1 MEVVC
6 SSCGTEYDFD
16 EARVPEGGV
25 TVKCTTC
32 GHVFKVS
39 KNDDGAAIQETSA
52 PASKAGN
59 WQIKKENG
67 DQLSFKALSTLQKWI
82 VERKVA
88 ADDEISRTGDK
99 WTRLADVPEFQVFFQ
114 ALEPAPQQAI
124 DDLEDA
130 PLEQEDTEE
139 APETEIQEKENGDT
153 EADPT
158 TDENKPKTIKKA
170 KAAGKKKTRGVAKR
184 GTVKKKKRAATKKK
198 SSSKKNITL
207 EAFMQESDGD
217 SKEDSQELSKEEAK
231 APIKKY
237 LNPASLLNTSFLI
250 NATKT

>member
-1 MEVVC
+1 MEVIC

-16 EARVPEGGV
+16 EARVPTDGV

-32 GHVFKVS
+32 GHIFKVTKEGAISNVASESTS
-39 KNDDGAAIQETSA
+39 KKKGA
-52 PASKAGN
+52 N
-59 WQIKKENG
+59 WQIKKQNG
-67 DQLSFKALSTLQKWI
+67 DHLSFKALSTLQKWI

-139 APETEIQEKENGDT
+139 APETEIQEKENQKEGKC
-153 EADPT
+153 
-158 TDENKPKTIKKA
+158 DEQDYRKENRIKI
-170 KAAGKKKTRGVAKR
+170 R
-184 GTVKKKKRAATKKK
+184 
-198 SSSKKNITL
+198 ICL
-207 EAFMQESDGD
+207 CHF
-217 SKEDSQELSKEEAK
+217 
-231 APIKKY
+231 I
-237 LNPASLLNTSFLI
+237 
-250 NATKT
+250 

>member
-1 MEVVC
+1 
-6 SSCGTEYDFD
+6 
-16 EARVPEGGV
+16 
-25 TVKCTTC
+25 
-32 GHVFKVS
+32 
-39 KNDDGAAIQETSA
+39 
-52 PASKAGN
+52 
-59 WQIKKENG
+59 
-67 DQLSFKALSTLQKWI
+67 
-82 VERKVA
+82 
-88 ADDEISRTGDK
+88 
-99 WTRLADVPEFQVFFQ
+99 
-114 ALEPAPQQAI
+114 EPAPQQAI

-231 APIKKY
+231 APIKKDETFLEDEDPIQIWQAQKQKRMTMIGVGISSFMGLLLLISLIQY
-237 LNPASLLNTSFLI
+237 VTAPEPAPQ
-250 NATKT
+250 KT

>member
-1 MEVVC
+1 MDVDSDATLANVASE
-6 SSCGTEYDFD
+6 ST
-16 EARVPEGGV
+16 
-25 TVKCTTC
+25 
-32 GHVFKVS
+32 S
-39 KNDDGAAIQETSA
+39 KKKGA
-52 PASKAGN
+52 N
-59 WQIKKENG
+59 WQIKKQNG
-67 DQLSFKALSTLQKWI
+67 DHLSFKALSTLQKWI

-114 ALEPAPQQAI
+114 ALEPAPSQAF
-124 DDLEDA
+124 DDLEEA
-130 PLEQEDTEE
+130 PLDREDTEE
-139 APETEIQEKENGDT
+139 APETEIQEKEDGDT

-207 EAFMQESDGD
+207 EAFMQD
-217 SKEDSQELSKEEAK
+217 LA
-231 APIKKY
+231 
-237 LNPASLLNTSFLI
+237 
-250 NATKT
+250 